1 MQTGCGGEWSIKT
14 KAYKYPW
21 WLWNFVTVMMTSTS
35 PVYSELVQVRPGG
48 NNYRDRASI
57 QWEVGD
63 CMKTIK
69 NLFAATRLKQEFA
82 DRRKKLYRVAYSW
95 CHNTSLADDLVQ
107 ETMLKA
113 MRNADSLRNQATLD
127 TWLYRILLNNWHDY
141 LRVQGRNV
149 ELYDVGDESQPE
161 HADNY
166 QQSQIV
172 SRVRSSVERLPMSLR
187 EVVTLADFA
196 GFSYAEIAE
205 IVDIPIGTVMSR
217 LYRARQNLKEQL
229 LDLAGE
235 GKLPVK
241 LLRVK

>member
-1 MQTGCGGEWSIKT
+1 MPVE
-14 KAYKYPW
+14 
-21 WLWNFVTVMMTSTS
+21 
-35 PVYSELVQVRPGG
+35 VYSELILVTLAR
-48 NNYRDRASI
+48 NNLEHRASI
-57 QWEVGD
+57 LIEDGVS
-63 CMKTIK
+63 MKTIK

-82 DRRKKLYRVAYSW
+82 DRRNKLYRLAYSW
-95 CHNTSLADDLVQ
+95 CHNASLADDLVQ

-113 MRNADSLRNQATLD
+113 MKKADSLRDQATLD

-161 HADNY
+161 HADSY
-166 QQSQIV
+166 QQLQIV
-172 SRVRSSVERLPMSLR
+172 GRVRSSIERLPMSLR

-217 LYRARQNLKEQL
+217 LFRARQNLKQQL

-235 GKLPVK
+235 GKIPVK

>member
-1 MQTGCGGEWSIKT
+1 
-14 KAYKYPW
+14 
-21 WLWNFVTVMMTSTS
+21 
-35 PVYSELVQVRPGG
+35 
-48 NNYRDRASI
+48 
-57 QWEVGD
+57 
-63 CMKTIK
+63 MKTIK
-69 NLFAATRLKQEFA
+69 NLLAATRLKQAFA
-82 DRRKKLYRVAYSW
+82 DRRNKLYRVAFSW
-95 CHNTSLADDLVQ
+95 CHNASLADDLVQ

-113 MRNADSLRNQATLD
+113 MKNADKLRDHATLD
-127 TWLYRILLNNWHDY
+127 TWMYRILLNSWHDH
-141 LRVQGRNV
+141 LRVQGRHT
-149 ELYDVGDESQPE
+149 EYYDIGDERQAE

-172 SRVRSSVERLPMSLR
+172 GRVRASVERLPMTLR

-235 GKLPVK
+235 GKLPVR
-241 LLRVK
+241 LMRVK